1 MTRLKA
7 GYGLVLRSAESLGS
21 ESNNLQGRR
30 DLVVFLTGWL
40 KYRPPPEIS

>member
-7 GYGLVLRSAESLGS
+7 GYGLVLKSAKSLGS

-30 DLVVFLTGWL
+30 DLAVFLTGWL
-40 KYRPPPEIS
+40 KYRLPTEIS